1 MSTKTQVVNVSNSCS
16 SADNYWPEL
25 HALLPHDT
33 TNSKHP
39 MRIYTR
45 QNGIGTDLNINLV
58 LAHAHAHEYAKPNSD
73 PGLSDLIK
81 MSALAWKVYSHM
93 DSDSNIFPTLIDQ
106 IIIES
111 DAGKQTVIE

>member
-1 MSTKTQVVNVSNSCS
+1 MSTKTQVVNTSKSYS
-16 SADNYWPEL
+16 SVDTYWPEL

-33 TNSKHP
+33 TNVKHP

-81 MSALAWKVYSHM
+81 ISALAW
-93 DSDSNIFPTLIDQ
+93 Q
-106 IIIES
+106 C
-111 DAGKQTVIE
+111 